1 MKLTTY
7 DYPDRAAWLADRK
20 NFIGASEVASV
31 LNIPGAYGSRW
42 ELWMR
47 KLGKL
52 PAVEETEQMLWGQRM
67 ESVIAEAVQE
77 EHGGK
82 VARCGDRCVG
92 PLDKPHQRATLDA
105 EWDQGIGGPLLDL
118 ELKNVGEYMRDEWL
132 GDAPPAAYYVQCQW
146 QLHCSGL
153 QRAAIAALIGGNRLV
168 LHYVDR
174 NQGEIDAMAEA
185 VDAFWGQVQRQIE
198 PDPTAKD
205 LPNYQY
211 RWQEKRG
218 GSVEVSRDALAHYGH
233 RAAAKQITDRHLDE
247 SKLELQRRMGEATEA
262 TVNGETVFTWR
273 ANKNGNRV
281 FRLSSAGKRI
291 VEQMQSKEGVA

>member
-1 MKLTTY
+1 MKPTTY
-7 DYPDRAAWLADRK
+7 TYPDRAAWLADRP

-52 PAVEETEQMLWGQRM
+52 PAVKETEAMEIGQ
-67 ESVIAEAVQE
+67 EIEEFIAGRVQRK
-77 EHGGK
+77 HGGK
-82 VARCGDRCVG
+82 VSRCGHRCVG

-105 EWDQGIGGPLLDL
+105 EWDQGIGGPLLAL
-118 ELKNVGEYMRDEWL
+118 ELKNVGEYMRDDWS
-132 GDAPPAAYYVQCQW
+132 GDAPPAAYYVQVQW

-153 QRAAIAALIGGNRLV
+153 QSGAIAALIGGNKLV
-168 LHYVDR
+168 LHHVER
-174 NQGEIDAMAEA
+174 SQKHIDAMVRA
-185 VDAFWGQVQRQIE
+185 VDAFWDQVQHQIE
-198 PDPTAKD
+198 PDVTAKD

-218 GSVEVSRDALAHYGH
+218 EAVEISRDTLMDYARWDQEA
-233 RAAAKQITDRHLDE
+233 REASTVVDSAKLG
-247 SKLELQRRMGEATEA
+247 LQQAMAEATEA

-273 ANKNGNRV
+273 ENKNGSRV
-281 FRLSSAGKRI
+281 FRLSSAGKRM
-291 VEQMQSKEGVA
+291 VEQMQSKESVA